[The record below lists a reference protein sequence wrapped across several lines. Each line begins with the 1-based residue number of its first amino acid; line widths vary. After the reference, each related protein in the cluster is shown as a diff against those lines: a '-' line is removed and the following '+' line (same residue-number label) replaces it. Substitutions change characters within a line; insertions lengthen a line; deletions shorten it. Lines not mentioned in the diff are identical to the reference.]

1 MEALFQIVGCVLSS
15 KPAAERIDDIA
26 AQVRR
31 ERGVVMDKDAQGATF
46 VRFNAPD
53 ARLVLLACQAVLS
66 RTPSALRFGFA
77 AAVRDAAQKGQDG
90 LSVSQ
95 RSVEQAGELAAG
107 ARDGEVLVAP
117 QLAALMVESGVA
129 LHSRRVHLADG
140 RVVPACSLDL
150 VADPAAKPLADSHTS
165 HAGHTSNTHHAAD
178 SLSSLYR
185 TLTAQAG
192 DAANKQAELEARL
205 DAALGKIATVDQG
218 SKLAT
223 HLGALE
229 AELDAQMMRVEGRLK
244 FIDGLEARVGALV
257 QSLVA
262 AQRSVADFDL
272 RLAELGQGAEAIE
285 QQVQTRAHTLTHML
299 GDINLKLEML
309 GEQRSVIDHVGEK
322 LAHLDFTVQE
332 AQNTLRALQREREV
346 AERIE
351 QGIKALRA
359 RGGVGRLT

>member
-15 KPAAERIDDIA
+15 RPAAERIDDFA

-31 ERGVVMDKDAQGATF
+31 ERGVVMNKDVQGATF

-53 ARLVLLACQAVLS
+53 ARLVLLACQAVRS
-66 RTPSALRFGFA
+66 PAPSALRFGFA
-77 AAVRDAAQKGQDG
+77 SGTREAAQKGQDG

-95 RSVEQAGELAAG
+95 RSLAQAGELAAG

-140 RVVPACSLDL
+140 RIVPACSLDL
-150 VADPAAKPLADSHTS
+150 AADPARPPAD
-165 HAGHTSNTHHAAD
+165 GHTHPAAD
-178 SLSSLYR
+178 ALANLYR

-192 DAANKQAELEARL
+192 DAANKQADLEARL
-205 DAALGKIATVDQG
+205 DGALGKIATVDQG

-223 HLGALE
+223 HLGVLE
-229 AELDAQMMRVEGRLK
+229 AELDAQLMRVEGRLK
-244 FIDGLEARVGALV
+244 FIDGLEARVAALV
-257 QSLVA
+257 QTLET
-262 AQRSVADFDL
+262 AQRSVVAFDG
-272 RLAELGQGAEAIE
+272 RLADLGRGAEAIE
-285 QQVQTRAHTLTHML
+285 QQVQARADTLIHML

-322 LAHLDFTVQE
+322 LAHLDFSVQE

-359 RGGVGRLT
+359 RGGASKLS